1 MKYKIKS
8 EKEIVELY
16 FNVPD
21 MPLTAAMGYRLA
33 IMAIFGVNQHKQ
45 MLYLKRKF
53 KKQERGDAT

>member
-33 IMAIFGVNQHKQ
+33 IMAIFDTNSHKK
-45 MLYLKRKF
+45 MLYLRRKYRQ
-53 KKQERGDAT
+53 KERLR

>member
-33 IMAIFGVNQHKQ
+33 IMAICDANQHKQ
-45 MLYLKRKF
+45 MLYLRRKYRQ
-53 KKQERGDAT
+53 KERLR

>member
-33 IMAIFGVNQHKQ
+33 IMAIFDANSHKK
-45 MLYLKRKF
+45 MLYLRRKYRQ
-53 KKQERGDAT
+53 KGA